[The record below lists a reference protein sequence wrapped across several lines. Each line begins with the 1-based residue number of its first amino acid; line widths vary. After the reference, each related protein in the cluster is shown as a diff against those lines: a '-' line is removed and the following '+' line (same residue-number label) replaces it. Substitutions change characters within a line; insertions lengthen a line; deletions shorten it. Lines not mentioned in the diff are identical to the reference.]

1 MTPINR
7 LRMVSTTLAKTLAG
21 RGSAGPPR
29 TGFLTMDATRR
40 LLPLV
45 STDPKAFEVPV
56 VGIWVAGVA
65 SVHATYV
72 WGAVV
77 KVSGGVFFFFFFY
90 CLLVF
95 CKWAFADAEFDRTRK
110 PSPPPNPPHTLSR
123 THTLSGSTCTTRRW
137 RSGCGVAAT
146 GRADPRFSW

>member
-7 LRMVSTTLAKTLAG
+7 LRMVSTTLAKTLAA

-77 KVSGGVFFFFFFY
+77 KVSGGVFFSFFFPH
-90 CLLVF
+90 CLLVLVSGPLSH
-95 CKWAFADAEFDRTRK
+95 AHT
-110 PSPPPNPPHTLSR
+110 PSH
-123 THTLSGSTCTTRRW
+123 GSTCTTRRW